1 MLCNIDVFIG
11 DQVAQ
16 AASKFQA
23 ANAQR
28 AVIIYECSMSTDI
41 CSDELLNNKQ
51 MGKIWDLIIDNILA
65 EKGANFSLLSP
76 VWLLLTY
83 QPAAKSIAAFSEPC
97 FNIQRSIM
105 FRYFSCNSYVQGT
118 TYNTF
123 CPHCWEVWNTQQ
135 FLLIYFKHTVVFTH
149 TESTSANVLCSSIHL
164 DAEVCLEFHTLQSLL
179 ICCNTQWIA

>member
-1 MLCNIDVFIG
+1 MALCHADIPSFFLSYLGYLPHGTMLCNIDVFIG

-28 AVIIYECSMSTDI
+28 VVIIYECSISTDI

-76 VWLLLTY
+76 V
-83 QPAAKSIAAFSEPC
+83 
-97 FNIQRSIM
+97 
-105 FRYFSCNSYVQGT
+105 
-118 TYNTF
+118 
-123 CPHCWEVWNTQQ
+123 
-135 FLLIYFKHTVVFTH
+135 
-149 TESTSANVLCSSIHL
+149 
-164 DAEVCLEFHTLQSLL
+164 
-179 ICCNTQWIA
+179 